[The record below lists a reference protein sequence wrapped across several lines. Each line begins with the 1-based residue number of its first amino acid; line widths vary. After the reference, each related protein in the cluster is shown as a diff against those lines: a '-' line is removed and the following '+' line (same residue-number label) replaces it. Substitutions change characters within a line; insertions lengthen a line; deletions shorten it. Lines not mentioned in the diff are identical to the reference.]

1 MSKTDAAAPLTAL
14 RGRPRVE
21 VEASTI
27 TVRAMNDPYLARIS
41 ANDRDD
47 ADYALAIPAI
57 RSLVDTPL
65 ELDPRVSFFVGDNG
79 SGKST
84 LVEAIAVASKLNAE
98 GGGRVQSFQFATRAS
113 HSKLSEALVLEGSK
127 RKPVNAFFLRAE
139 SFFNFA
145 TAAEGLPIEQLHDRP
160 LHEQSHGESFL
171 SLVLE
176 RFGPNGL
183 YVLDEPEAAL
193 SVHGQLALMRR
204 MHELVALESQFV
216 IATHSPI
223 LLGYPHA
230 SIFEFGDGGLARV
243 AYEDTEPYRLTKG
256 FLDDPGAFLRHLLD
270 GD

>member
-1 MSKTDAAAPLTAL
+1 VDSV
-14 RGRPRVE
+14 RGV
-21 VEASTI
+21 I
-27 TVRAMNDPYLARIS
+27 DPYISSVS
-41 ANDRDD
+41 ANERGH
-47 ADYALAIPAI
+47 AGYALSIPAI
-57 RSLVDTPL
+57 RSLLETPL
-65 ELDPRVSFFVGDNG
+65 ELDSRVSFFVGDNG

-98 GGGRVQSFQFATRAS
+98 GGGRVQSFNFTTRSS
-113 HSKLSEALVLEGSK
+113 HSSLHEALVLEGSK

-145 TAAEGLPIEQLHDRP
+145 TAAEGRPIEQLYDRP

-204 MHELVALESQFV
+204 MHELVELESQFV
-216 IATHSPI
+216 VATHSPI

-230 SIFEFGDGGLARV
+230 AIFEFGDDGLTQV
-243 AYEDTEPYRLTKG
+243 AYEDTEPY
-256 FLDDPGAFLRHLLD
+256 D
-270 GD
+270 

>member
-1 MSKTDAAAPLTAL
+1 MN
-14 RGRPRVE
+14 
-21 VEASTI
+21 
-27 TVRAMNDPYLARIS
+27 TVRAMDDPYLTRIS
-41 ANDRDD
+41 ASARDD
-47 ADYALAIPAI
+47 ADYALEIPAI
-57 RSLVDTPL
+57 RSLIDTPL
-65 ELDPRVSFFVGDNG
+65 ELDARVSFFVGDNG

-98 GGGRVQSFQFATRAS
+98 GGGRVQSYQFATRSS
-113 HSKLSEALVLEGSK
+113 HSRLHEALVLEGSK

-145 TAAEGLPIEQLHDRP
+145 TAAEARPIEQLYDRP

-204 MHELVALESQFV
+204 MHELVELESQFV
-216 IATHSPI
+216 VATHSPI

-230 SIFEFGDGGLARV
+230 AIFEFGEDGLTRV

-256 FLDDPGAFLRHLLD
+256 FLDDPKVFLRHLLD
-270 GD
+270 GA